1 MCYLDEQSIIY
12 PAGTNLVLFNI
23 DQKTQRFMAFGTGG
37 DGATA
42 LAVSPNKRYAAI
54 AEKKDKPTITIFDLQ
69 TMRKRKVLTC
79 PDVASQEY
87 VWMGF
92 SPDSKFFIG
101 QGGGPDWVLVY
112 WHWEKAKIMATAKVS
127 APANNPV
134 HQVGHL
140 QYTVIILPCIQVSFN
155 PQDNTQV
162 CVVGDRLFKLFR
174 YSEGNL
180 KQFAFTKA
188 DPQNYLC
195 HAWLSEDKLLMGTS
209 AGKVQLFEVADLKH
223 EYYLASHQELAAKC
237 PQTCMYPLQSLC
249 SSHCMHVLACK

>member
-1 MCYLDEQSIIY
+1 
-12 PAGTNLVLFNI
+12 
-23 DQKTQRFMAFGTGG
+23 MAFGTGG

-223 EYYLASHQELAAKC
+223 EYYLASPPGTSSQVS
-237 PQTCMYPLQSLC
+237 TDMYVSL
-249 SSHCMHVLACK
+249 

>member
-1 MCYLDEQSIIY
+1 MCATWMSKVSSTLRVQIWSCSTSTRM
-12 PAGTNLVLFNI
+12 AFGTGG
-23 DQKTQRFMAFGTGG
+23 DGATQRFMAFGTGG

-155 PQDNTQV
+155 PQDNT
-162 CVVGDRLFKLFR
+162 FR
-174 YSEGNL
+174 
-180 KQFAFTKA
+180 T
-188 DPQNYLC
+188 
-195 HAWLSEDKLLMGTS
+195 
-209 AGKVQLFEVADLKH
+209 
-223 EYYLASHQELAAKC
+223 ELIK
-237 PQTCMYPLQSLC
+237 
-249 SSHCMHVLACK
+249 